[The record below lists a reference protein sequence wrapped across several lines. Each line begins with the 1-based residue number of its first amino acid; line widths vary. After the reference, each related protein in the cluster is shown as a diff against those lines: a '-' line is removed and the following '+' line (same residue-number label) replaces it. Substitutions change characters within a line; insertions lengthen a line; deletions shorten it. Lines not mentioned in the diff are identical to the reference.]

1 MKDEHTNGE
10 KLTDTAEILKYIIVI
25 HCESEYTL
33 TISSPIKMS
42 FRFANCNINR
52 TSLIAHKSIFML
64 ESKKFQNLELNT
76 EF

>member
-1 MKDEHTNGE
+1 MKDEHTDGE
-10 KLTDTAEILKYIIVI
+10 KLANTAKILKYISVI

-33 TISSPIKMS
+33 TISLPIKMS

-52 TSLIAHKSIFML
+52 TSLIAHKSIFVL
-64 ESKKFQNLELNT
+64 ESKKFQTLELNT